1 MTAPLPVQPGGGA
14 LSTRTRR
21 HIERPVSVGP
31 MVTREE
37 RWQNRLAVPVLVAA
51 LASIPAMF
59 LTVAEGALG
68 TAGHAID
75 ILSGSVLVAETLIL
89 LLVAE
94 DKRRWVR
101 GHLGLL
107 SLTGAVV
114 VAIVFALGP
123 VQVLRLVRTVGALRI
138 LRAGRIV
145 KAARALGARRGLTG
159 WFTQALSAGAGL
171 LVAVF
176 VGVVLADP
184 TSRSR
189 DLLTAVIGDVS
200 TTVVVVLSGV
210 AGVVLGVA
218 TYLLARD
225 TGSDGEAE
233 DEEDVPAATSAAA

>member
-1 MTAPLPVQPGGGA
+1 
-14 LSTRTRR
+14 
-21 HIERPVSVGP
+21 
-31 MVTREE
+31 MVAMATREE
-37 RWQNRLAVPVLVAA
+37 HWQDRLAVPVLVAA

-59 LTVAEGALG
+59 LTTAEGAVGL
-68 TAGHAID
+68 AGHAID
-75 ILSGSVLVAETLIL
+75 ILSGAVLVAETLIL

-107 SLTGAVV
+107 ALTGAVV

-145 KAARALGARRGLTG
+145 KAARALGARHGLNG
-159 WFTQALSAGAGL
+159 WLAQVLAVGAGL

-189 DLLTAVIGDVS
+189 DLLSAVVGDVS
-200 TTVVVVLSGV
+200 TTVVVVLSAV
-210 AGVVLGVA
+210 AGVVLGAA
-218 TYLLARD
+218 TFLLARD
-225 TGSDGEAE
+225 LGSDADVE
-233 DEEDVPAATSAAA
+233 DDVPAAV